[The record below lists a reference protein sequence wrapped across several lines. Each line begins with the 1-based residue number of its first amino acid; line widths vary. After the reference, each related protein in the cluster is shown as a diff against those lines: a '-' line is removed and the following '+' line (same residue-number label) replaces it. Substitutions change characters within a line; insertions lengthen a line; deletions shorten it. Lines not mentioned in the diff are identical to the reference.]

1 MRASQMNSLDRR
13 TILAGM
19 ASLWIV
25 PERLGAQQEEEEA
38 SAPGGKEGEHA
49 VTFWATRKL
58 PMRFGLT
65 FYANDNNCTR
75 LHATIPFPT
84 DWPEQKVR
92 LISAELPP
100 GAVHQMRPVMG
111 GGVQLVVDAPTIP
124 AQGVFQAIM
133 TVEVEKSFTKAPQ
146 RTEGLQIPKKVPK
159 ELNWYMGDSPQI
171 DTKDRAM
178 KKVLDQL
185 EAEAQEGAWL
195 QVEQIYDWVRE
206 NIEYRQGELRSTK
219 DALKERVG
227 DCEEMTGL
235 FVAMCR
241 SKGVPARCVW
251 IPNHCYAEF
260 YLVDPEGEGH
270 WYPCQLAGD
279 RMFGS
284 MNEYRPILQKGDR
297 FKVPEEQGFQR
308 YLREFFTC
316 KHRPVGPREP
326 SVKTLTDL
334 GELSEE
340 IDQLTNAQAPKEA
353 PDSGD
358 DNP

>member
-1 MRASQMNSLDRR
+1 
-13 TILAGM
+13 M

-227 DCEEMTGL
+227 DCEEMTGGVSGFL
-235 FVAMCR
+235 TIAMR
-241 SKGVPARCVW
+241 SSTWSIQRGRGIGIPASLLGIAC
-251 IPNHCYAEF
+251 
-260 YLVDPEGEGH
+260 LV
-270 WYPCQLAGD
+270 
-279 RMFGS
+279 R
-284 MNEYRPILQKGDR
+284 
-297 FKVPEEQGFQR
+297 
-308 YLREFFTC
+308 
-316 KHRPVGPREP
+316 
-326 SVKTLTDL
+326 
-334 GELSEE
+334 
-340 IDQLTNAQAPKEA
+340 
-353 PDSGD
+353 
-358 DNP
+358 